1 MGDDRFDKLTE
12 RQRECLRLVQSGH
25 EVKEIARELG
35 IGPTAVV
42 ERLRAARKTLGVDSS
57 RQAARM
63 LAIEEGVPT
72 YTRHVDMP
80 AWLAEPAE
88 TAPMLFPS
96 TAESAGDA
104 DRDRVKEATATFEAM
119 PLFLTPRGI
128 PWPLRTRERAT
139 NDLTS
144 TERLV
149 MSVSLT
155 VVFTVAASLSIIA
168 VILLMQFLLELA
180 KHGG

>member
-1 MGDDRFDKLTE
+1 MGDDRFDRLTD
-12 RQRECLRLVQSGH
+12 RQRECLRLIHSGL

-35 IGPTAVV
+35 IGPSAVV

-63 LAIEEGVPT
+63 LAQEEVGET
-72 YTRHVDMP
+72 YIRHVDMP
-80 AWLAEPAE
+80 AWLADR
-88 TAPMLFPS
+88 APTPSLLLPS
-96 TAESAGDA
+96 TAESDGGINP
-104 DRDRVKEATATFEAM
+104 DRVMEAVATFEAL
-119 PLFLTPRGI
+119 PTFFRTRSH
-128 PWPLRTRERAT
+128 PWPLRTREQKT

-149 MSVSLT
+149 MSVGLT
-155 VVFTVAASLSIIA
+155 VVFTLTASLSIIA
-168 VILLMQFLLELA
+168 VVLLMQFLIELA